1 MAPFHLL
8 VKIKTWTLLQMCCG
22 DVQMCFPFESQA
34 VVGSGY
40 RAAMKTLQ

>member
-22 DVQMCFPFESQA
+22 FPYESQA
-34 VVGSGY
+34 VAGSGY
-40 RAAMKTLQ
+40 